1 MIMAKKLNEVFIVIE
16 NDKQK
21 DDFLKQLFR
30 PASLCYELLDGIL
43 NHLKM
48 PFTIIN
54 ESNHIDASYR
64 DTYYMYFSNKHF
76 DIERY
81 SKRFSF
87 FRGRLSY
94 LEFIEIGNDK
104 KIQGKF
110 MGSLVINPIGDGLI
124 GKTLL
129 APQYVVNKEK
139 YPVFIR
145 TSKFVLNVLG
155 KRLEVEAFPYRMQDR
170 ETMTCAEV
178 TLLNIL
184 EYFSNSYHDYKSVTP
199 SEIIKSEQEHN
210 HERVLPSRGIT
221 YPVLT
226 KVLSDFGFSPRL
238 YNVFAIK
245 NPVFSKRKQIDELR
259 RWIYYYIESG
269 IPIAMNFNP
278 VADLGV
284 GHSVVCIGHGRKND
298 QLKKKAYSNMLCMR
312 GRKMHP
318 LINAADFYDD
328 YVIMDDNASPYKF
341 FNIYDEYAYN
351 YMQITN
357 IAVPLYKRMFLD
369 APNAADLIYQILQH
383 ESYGIMAWE
392 KGYLTPE
399 QPVIVRIFMASSRSF
414 KRFRV
419 STLESLE
426 ERMLYSN
433 LRLPRFVW
441 VCELY
446 TEQGFEENRA
456 FAELVVDA
464 TASGSRGIMSVLLM
478 HYPKVI
484 TIRNPED
491 NDPDFK
497 KQFELSNVNEFDGFN
512 ANLTIIK

>member
-1 MIMAKKLNEVFIVIE
+1 
-16 NDKQK
+16 
-21 DDFLKQLFR
+21 
-30 PASLCYELLDGIL
+30 
-43 NHLKM
+43 
-48 PFTIIN
+48 
-54 ESNHIDASYR
+54 
-64 DTYYMYFSNKHF
+64 
-76 DIERY
+76 
-81 SKRFSF
+81 
-87 FRGRLSY
+87 
-94 LEFIEIGNDK
+94 
-104 KIQGKF
+104 
-110 MGSLVINPIGDGLI
+110 
-124 GKTLL
+124 
-129 APQYVVNKEK
+129 
-139 YPVFIR
+139 
-145 TSKFVLNVLG
+145 
-155 KRLEVEAFPYRMQDR
+155 
-170 ETMTCAEV
+170 
-178 TLLNIL
+178 
-184 EYFSNSYHDYKSVTP
+184 
-199 SEIIKSEQEHN
+199 
-210 HERVLPSRGIT
+210 
-221 YPVLT
+221 
-226 KVLSDFGFSPRL
+226 
-238 YNVFAIK
+238 
-245 NPVFSKRKQIDELR
+245 
-259 RWIYYYIESG
+259 
-269 IPIAMNFNP
+269 
-278 VADLGV
+278 
-284 GHSVVCIGHGRKND
+284 
-298 QLKKKAYSNMLCMR
+298 
-312 GRKMHP
+312 MHP